1 MSFHRNHKGLK
12 RHVKQAVK
20 ARAKLACG
28 GERYS
33 ISPCDKGY
41 YYKPTIQKT
50 IKPACQAAKEIDA
63 GTVWVN
69 MTPSSQM
76 SGPFGGNKN
85 SGLGREYGLIG
96 LHEYLKV
103 KNNVWYMGDIPYK
116 FY

>member
-1 MSFHRNHKGLK
+1 
-12 RHVKQAVK
+12 
-20 ARAKLACG
+20 
-28 GERYS
+28 
-33 ISPCDKGY
+33 
-41 YYKPTIQKT
+41 
-50 IKPACQAAKEIDA
+50 
-63 GTVWVN
+63 